1 MPKITPEEKKR
12 LFDELNIEQYP
23 KNDKGFYVL
32 PDPIFDKYLYCLPDG
47 TVNESGS
54 RKAFHGGCVRSLTS
68 EDTEI
73 QRAGG
78 EALQAK
84 LRQRR
89 SFAETINAMLSA
101 NARPEDIDKY
111 GLNRDATQ
119 LDVITAA
126 AVMQAA
132 KGNIKAQEYLRDTA
146 GEKPIDKQEITGNI
160 ITEADKSLIEKLKN
174 RLENQ

>member
-1 MPKITPEEKKR
+1 
-12 LFDELNIEQYP
+12 
-23 KNDKGFYVL
+23 
-32 PDPIFDKYLYCLPDG
+32 
-47 TVNESGS
+47 
-54 RKAFHGGCVRSLTS
+54 
-68 EDTEI
+68 
-73 QRAGG
+73 
-78 EALQAK
+78 
-84 LRQRR
+84 
-89 SFAETINAMLSA
+89 MLSA
-101 NARPEDIDKY
+101 NARLEDIDKY